1 MLPERVQRLF
11 EPGSRAMQLARL
23 FNDAGHELYLVG
35 GSVRDAILNRT
46 ADDQDYDFA
55 TDARPEKVKELV
67 GSWAQNLFTA
77 GELFGT
83 VGVVKDGHVLEI
95 TTYRSEVYRAESRQP
110 AVEFSDSI
118 EADLSRRDFAVN
130 AMALR
135 LQPGVPEPELV
146 DPWGGLADLAAGVLR
161 TPQSPEVSFGDD
173 PLRMLRLY
181 RFMATLG
188 FTIDPAAAGAAR
200 DMAERL
206 EIVSAERIRDEFSKL
221 MLAPAP
227 SAALMGLVEAGLA
240 AHFIPE
246 VPALALEEDPHHRH
260 KDVLA
265 HTLAVVD
272 KTPPRL
278 EIRLAALYHDV
289 GKPDTREFGPGGQ
302 VSFHHHEVVGARLAR
317 RRLRALQY
325 PKQVIKDVSQLVYL
339 HMRPHTFKD
348 GWTDRAVRR
357 YVRDAGTQLEDL
369 NLLVRCDV
377 TTRNEKLERQIQRRI
392 DDLEERITALRE
404 QEELDRL
411 RAPIDGNAV
420 MEYLGISPGPKV
432 GEAMN
437 LLLEYRIDEGPYSRE
452 EAFELLDGWV
462 ADGIL

>member
-1 MLPERVQRLF
+1 MLPDRVQRLF
-11 EPGSRAMQLARL
+11 EPGSHAMALARL
-23 FNDAGHELYLVG
+23 FDDAGHALFLVG
-35 GSVRDAILNRT
+35 GSVRDAILDRPH
-46 ADDQDYDFA
+46 DDLDFA
-55 TDARPEKVKELV
+55 TDARPEAIKKIVAP
-67 GSWAQNLFTA
+67 WAQNVFTA

-83 VGVVKDGHVLEI
+83 VGAVKEGHVFEI
-95 TTYRSEVYRAESRQP
+95 TTYRSEVYREESRQP
-110 AVEFSDSI
+110 VVEFSDNI
-118 EADLSRRDFAVN
+118 ESDLSRRDFAVN

-135 LQPGVPEPELV
+135 LQPGKPEPELV
-146 DPWGGLADLAAGVLR
+146 DPWGGLSDLAAMVLR

-181 RFMATLG
+181 RFVATLG
-188 FTIDPAAAGAAR
+188 FSIDPSAAEAAR
-200 DMAERL
+200 EMAPRL

-221 MLAPAP
+221 MEAPEP
-227 SAALMGLVEAGLA
+227 SAALLGLVEAGLA

-246 VPALALEEDPHHRH
+246 IPALALEEDPHHRH

-289 GKPDTREFGPGGQ
+289 GKPETREFGEGGL

-325 PKQVIKDVSQLVYL
+325 PKQVIQDVSKLVYL

-357 YVRDAGTQLEDL
+357 YVRDAGEQLEDL

-377 TTRNEKLERQIQRRI
+377 TTRNEKLQRTIQRRI
-392 DDLEERITALRE
+392 DELEERIAVLRE

-411 RAPIDGNAV
+411 RAPIDGNEV
-420 MEYLGISPGPKV
+420 MEYLGIPPGPKV

-462 ADGIL
+462 AAGVL

>member
-11 EPGSRAMQLARL
+11 APGSHAMALARL
-23 FNDAGHELYLVG
+23 FDDAGHELFLVG
-35 GSVRDAILNRT
+35 GSVRDAILDRPH
-46 ADDQDYDFA
+46 DDLDFA
-55 TDARPEKVKELV
+55 TDARPAAIKEIV
-67 GSWAQNLFTA
+67 ARWAQNLFTA

-83 VGVVKDGHVLEI
+83 VSAVKEGHVFEI
-95 TTYRSEVYRAESRQP
+95 TTYRSEVYREESRQP
-110 AVEFSDSI
+110 VVEFSDDI
-118 EADLSRRDFAVN
+118 ETDLSRRDFAVN

-135 LQPGVPEPELV
+135 LQPGTPEPELV
-146 DPWGGLADLAAGVLR
+146 DPWGGLTDLAAMVLR

-173 PLRMLRLY
+173 PLRMLRLF
-181 RFMATLG
+181 RFVATLN
-188 FTIDPAAAGAAR
+188 FSIHPTAAAAASE
-200 DMAERL
+200 MAERL

-221 MLAPAP
+221 MVAPEP
-227 SAALMGLVEAGLA
+227 STALMGLVEAGLA
-240 AHFIPE
+240 EQFIPE
-246 VPALALEEDPHHRH
+246 LPALGLQQDPHHRH

-289 GKPDTREFGPGGQ
+289 GKPETREFSEGGQ

-325 PKQVIKDVSQLVYL
+325 PKQVIHDVSKLVYL

-357 YVRDAGTQLEDL
+357 YVRDAGEQLEDL

-377 TTRNEKLERQIQRRI
+377 TTRNEKLQRQIQRRI
-392 DDLEERITALRE
+392 DELEERIAALRE

-420 MEYLGISPGPKV
+420 MEYLGIAPGPKV

-452 EAFELLDGWV
+452 EAFELLDRWI

>member
-1 MLPERVQRLF
+1 MLPDRVQRLF
-11 EPGSRAMQLARL
+11 EQGSHAMALARL
-23 FNDAGHELYLVG
+23 FDDAGHELFLVG
-35 GSVRDAILNRT
+35 GSVRDAILDRPH
-46 ADDQDYDFA
+46 DDLDFA
-55 TDARPEKVKELV
+55 TDARPEAIKEIV

-83 VGVVKDGHVLEI
+83 VSAVKEGHVFEI
-95 TTYRSEVYRAESRQP
+95 TTYRSEVYREESRQP
-110 AVEFSDSI
+110 VVEFSDNI
-118 EADLSRRDFAVN
+118 ETDLSRRDFAVN

-135 LQPGVPEPELV
+135 LQPGAPEPELV
-146 DPWGGLADLAAGVLR
+146 DPWGGLGDLAAMVLR
-161 TPQSPEVSFGDD
+161 TPQAPEVSFGDD

-181 RFMATLG
+181 RFAATLG
-188 FTIDPAAAGAAR
+188 FVIDPSAAAAAR
-200 DMAERL
+200 QMAERL

-221 MLAPAP
+221 MLASEP
-227 SAALMGLVEAGLA
+227 SGALMGLVEAGLA
-240 AHFIPE
+240 AQFIPE
-246 VPALALEEDPHHRH
+246 VPALALQQDPHHRH

-278 EIRLAALYHDV
+278 EIRLAALYHDI
-289 GKPDTREFGPGGQ
+289 GKPETREFGEGGL
-302 VSFHHHEVVGARLAR
+302 VSFHHHEVVGARLTR

-325 PKQVIKDVSQLVYL
+325 PKQVIHDVSKLVYL

-357 YVRDAGTQLEDL
+357 YVRDAGEQLEDL

-377 TTRNEKLERQIQRRI
+377 TTRNEKLQRQVQRRI
-392 DDLEERITALRE
+392 DELEERIAELRQ

-411 RAPIDGNAV
+411 RAPIDGNQV
-420 MEYLGISPGPKV
+420 MEYLGLAPGPKV

-452 EAFELLDGWV
+452 EAFELLDAWV

>member
-1 MLPERVQRLF
+1 
-11 EPGSRAMQLARL
+11 MQLARL
-23 FNDAGHELYLVG
+23 FADAGHDLYLVG
-35 GSVRDAILNRT
+35 GSVRDAILDRPH
-46 ADDQDYDFA
+46 DDYDFA
-55 TDARPEKVKELV
+55 TDARPDAVKGIV

-83 VGVVKDGHVLEI
+83 VSVVKEGHVLEI
-95 TTYRSEVYRAESRQP
+95 TTYRSEVYREDSRAP
-110 AVEFSDSI
+110 EVEFSDNI
-118 EADLSRRDFAVN
+118 ETDLSRRDFAVN

-135 LQPGVPEPELV
+135 LEPGSPEPELI
-146 DPWGGLADLAAGVLR
+146 DPWGGLADIGAGLLR
-161 TPQSPEVSFGDD
+161 TPLSPEVSFGDD

-188 FTIDPAAAGAAR
+188 FEIDPAAAAAAR
-200 DMAERL
+200 EMAGRL

-221 MLAPAP
+221 MIAPAP
-227 SAALMGLVEAGLA
+227 SAALFGLVDSGLA

-246 VPALALEEDPHHRH
+246 VPALALEQDPHHRH

-289 GKPDTREFGPGGQ
+289 GKPDTREFVKGGQ
-302 VSFHHHEVVGARLAR
+302 VSFHHHEVVGARLTR
-317 RRLRALQY
+317 HRLRALQY
-325 PKQVIKDVSQLVYL
+325 PKQVTKDVSTLVYL

-369 NLLVRCDV
+369 NTLVRCDV
-377 TTRNEKLERQIQRRI
+377 TTRNEKLQRTIQRRI
-392 DDLEERITALRE
+392 DELEVRIAELRE

-411 RAPIDGNAV
+411 RAPIDGNEV
-420 MEYLGISPGPKV
+420 MRYLDIKPGPRV
-432 GEAMN
+432 GTAMH
-437 LLLEYRIDEGPYSRE
+437 LLLEYRIDEGPYSPE
-452 EAFELLDGWV
+452 QAYELLDQWV
-462 ADGIL
+462 ADGLV

>member
-1 MLPERVQRLF
+1 MLPDRVQRLF
-11 EPGSRAMQLARL
+11 ERGSHAMSLARL
-23 FNDAGHELYLVG
+23 FDEAGHELFLVG
-35 GSVRDAILNRT
+35 GSVRDAILDRPH
-46 ADDQDYDFA
+46 DDLDFA
-55 TDARPEKVKELV
+55 TDARPEAIKEVV
-67 GSWAQNLFTA
+67 GHWAHNLFTA

-83 VGVVKDGHVLEI
+83 IGAVKEGHVFEI
-95 TTYRSEVYRAESRQP
+95 TTYRSEVYHEESRQP
-110 AVEFSDSI
+110 VVEFSDNI

-135 LQPGVPEPELV
+135 LLPGDPEPELV
-146 DPWGGLADLAAGVLR
+146 DPWGGLGDLAAMVLR

-173 PLRMLRLY
+173 PLRMIRLY
-181 RFMATLG
+181 RFAATLG
-188 FTIDPAAAGAAR
+188 FSIHPSAAEAAR
-200 DMAERL
+200 QMAARL
-206 EIVSAERIRDEFSKL
+206 DIVSAERIRDEFGKL
-221 MLAPAP
+221 MLAPEP
-227 SAALMGLVEAGLA
+227 SSAVMGLVEAGLA

-246 VPALALEEDPHHRH
+246 IPALALSQDPHHRH

-278 EIRLAALYHDV
+278 EIRLAALLHDV
-289 GKPDTREFGPGGQ
+289 GKPETREFVEGGQ

-317 RRLRALQY
+317 RRLRALQF
-325 PKQVIKDVSQLVYL
+325 PKQVIHDVSKLVFL

-357 YVRDAGTQLEDL
+357 YVRDAGEQLEDL

-377 TTRNEKLERQIQRRI
+377 TTRNEKLQRTIQRRI
-392 DDLEERITALRE
+392 DELEKRIGELRQ

-411 RAPIDGNAV
+411 RAPIDGHDV
-420 MEYLGISPGPKV
+420 MEYLGIAPGPKV

-462 ADGIL
+462 ADGII